1 MIKKVFDN
9 KDNIRDE
16 IQRMRN
22 NGEPV
27 EKILELI
34 AKIDIDK
41 HPEHSE
47 EVINYLHGI
56 IEAILKEILN
66 NKYILRQNIKR
77 YHKKYPKSIINIKII
92 NDVITL
98 RNNSSHNVLTYN
110 KNIRTDIIRTYFL
123 YIKIITQEG
132 NIDLKT
138 FILPDIGSH
147 LKELIEEYESK
158 DNLEEENEEKSQNS
172 KIIKYGSIFIIS
184 IISII
189 YSLTS
194 DNSDNKIIFLSGT
207 KDGTYYTMAKQ
218 LKEYDDNI
226 EVSTSKGSIDNLKNL
241 GEKKRIGFGLVQE
254 DVLKEFA
261 KEAIKGKESQKRI
274 LKNISLLNT
283 ILNEEIYILVREDS
297 NMSSFQDIKEKKIS
311 IGSEKSG
318 NAITAQSIYKK
329 LFHQTLENRYYYK
342 TFSKSLYALNHNS
355 IEAIIIVGG
364 EPLLKLQKTLKG
376 IKLLSYHKEKALK
389 GYTIGKIE
397 QKSYPWITSDIR
409 TLMVR
414 SFLVT
419 NLSQNKDLEILS
431 ILERFKKS
439 IENNQTTNIH
449 PKWREFTAIDCLPTL
464 TNGLI
469 YHSAVRLNHYCPNVN
484 QLLKIEKK

>member
-1 MIKKVFDN
+1 MIKKIFDTKN
-9 KDNIRDE
+9 KILDD
-16 IQRMRN
+16 IQRKIN
-22 NGEPV
+22 NGESV
-27 EKILELI
+27 QTILDIIE
-34 AKIDIDK
+34 KIDIDK
-41 HPEHSE
+41 SPH
-47 EVINYLHGI
+47 EVINLLHFI
-56 IEAILKEILN
+56 TESLLKEILN
-66 NKYILRQNIKR
+66 NKYNISKNIKL
-77 YHKKYPKSIINIKII
+77 YHKEYPNSLINIDTIKNAVNI
-92 NDVITL
+92 
-98 RNNSSHNVLTYN
+98 RNSMSHNGFIHNKVVIPSTINTYS
-110 KNIRTDIIRTYFL
+110 L
-123 YIKIITQEG
+123 YIRFTAQEA
-132 NIDLKT
+132 NIDLKNFT
-138 FILPDIGSH
+138 LPPIKNH
-147 LKELIEEYESK
+147 LKELFRDEE
-158 DNLEEENEEKSQNS
+158 LEEENIEKSKKTKNS
-172 KIIKYGSIFIIS
+172 KIIKYGIILFLFL
-184 IISII
+184 SII
-189 YSLTS
+189 YFFTS

-218 LKEYDDNI
+218 LQEYNDNI
-226 EVSTSKGSIDNLKNL
+226 EVISSKGSIDNLKIL
-241 GEKKRIGFGLVQE
+241 GEKKRIGYGLVQE

-261 KEAIKGKESQKRI
+261 KEAIKGKESQKKI
-274 LKNISLLNT
+274 LKNISLLNP
-283 ILNEEIYILVREDS
+283 ILNEEIYILVRDDS
-297 NMSSFQDIKEKKIS
+297 NMSSFQDIKDKKIA

-355 IEAIIIVGG
+355 IEAIVLVGG

-376 IKLLSYHKEKALK
+376 IKLLSYNKEKALQ

-431 ILERFKKS
+431 ILEKFKKS

-449 PKWREFTAIDCLPTL
+449 PKWREFTTIDCLPTL

-469 YHSAVRLNHYCPNVN
+469 YHSAVRLNHYCSSVN
-484 QLLKIEKK
+484 RVLKIEKK